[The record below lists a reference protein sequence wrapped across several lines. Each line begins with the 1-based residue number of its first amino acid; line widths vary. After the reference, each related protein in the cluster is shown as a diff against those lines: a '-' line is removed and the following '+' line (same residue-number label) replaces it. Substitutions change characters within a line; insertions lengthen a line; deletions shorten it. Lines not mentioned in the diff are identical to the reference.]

1 MSLSLAEILAKCEP
15 YGECLLWTGG
25 LVYEGGQP
33 RIWIDRKPHS
43 ARRVVFGLAR
53 GEIAEGRRIGLKCG
67 ERLCLHPEHMRQMTT
82 TELLTEHHRRQGGL
96 TPSHIAACTASARRR
111 SNNRMDMD
119 IARAIRASEEPAS
132 VLAKRYNLCKATVCK
147 VRRNERW
154 AEHARGA
161 SIFSM

>member
-1 MSLSLAEILAKCEP
+1 MPSLDDILAKCEP

-33 RIWIDRKPHS
+33 RLWVGKKPLS
-43 ARRVVFGLAR
+43 ARRVVFELAR
-53 GEIAEGRRIGLKCG
+53 GEIVAGRRIGMKCG
-67 ERLCLHPEHMRQMTT
+67 ERLCLNAEHMSQMTT
-82 TELLTEHHRRQGGL
+82 TELLKAHHRRMGGL
-96 TPSHIAACTASARRR
+96 PPSHKAACTAAARRR
-111 SNNRMDMD
+111 SNNKMDMD
-119 IARAIRASEEPAS
+119 IARAIRSSEERAS
-132 VLAKRYNLCKATVCK
+132 VLAARYGLGKSTVCK